1 MNTVRFHLKTA
12 YSRTGV
18 HRQADLV
25 RLVTA
30 ALRDIADHREKR

>member
-12 YSRTGV
+12 YARTGV

-25 RLVTA
+25 RLVIA
-30 ALRDIADHREKR
+30 ALRDLGDHRQEN